1 MKRYLSWLLA
11 LALIVSCLP
20 LSAIPAFAAT
30 DTDVDIGD
38 GDDDFTVDFG
48 ELTTPAEPELG
59 SEENPITVEWEW
71 NEDQTEATASATV
84 PAGKTLYY
92 QYYGDNTLIL
102 TVDGEKYEYTPA
114 AARMYPNTFS
124 LTNETEEDHT
134 YALVLS
140 YPVGTMSNPA
150 QLIIDENNVAVIEA
164 GNNQGYYYTWTAL
177 ADGVLSITMP
187 FGSDW
192 SYVINNLTS
201 YVYGETYTTVVAE
214 GEEPVYTS
222 EVEVSAG
229 DEIQLI
235 VNTINPEDAWN
246 NPGGTLEIY
255 ASFTYPAG
263 SEQNPIILFTENQTE
278 TVTVPAGETV
288 WYQAY
293 INGMELTI
301 NDGEPKLITTANPR
315 MPYVFS
321 LTEGEYTLTIAYP
334 AGSMQNPAKL
344 VLGDNVANIK
354 AGSEGYY
361 YAWTAEEDGT
371 LIITM
376 KDENWF
382 YVVNNMTTGAYG
394 DTQWSDSDP
403 VVNPAEIEVKAGD
416 EIQVSVNTYDPD
428 DMWTT
433 PEGTITFTAA
443 FQAAGPLVD
452 ENLKFQ
458 TRALSFQEEIVYQC
472 VFNTG
477 SVSGYDSF
485 YVECTHYDPVDGEY
499 TENLEAKKMGTR
511 LQFKKNFLSWSMV
524 DEIKITLYGVKG
536 EDVYMGE
543 SFVTSVKA
551 EALSIIEAKK
561 SSDTKTC
568 RVLVDMLNYGAEV
581 QKAFKHNESNPA
593 NADLGEYASFATT
606 EMPAYSAQTVR
617 GTAGSVKVNSLGISM
632 QSKVEY
638 QLVLANSNE
647 NHELRAYVGDTLYAT
662 VPYADFIVRGNFR
675 QAKLAIKAADM
686 RTEMQIAVYDTTTGE
701 AVSEIITTCAE
712 AFATANIGEGKT
724 YNDVFIA
731 MLKYGDSV
739 AALLG

>member
-30 DTDVDIGD
+30 DPDVDIGD

-458 TRALSFQEEIVYQC
+458 TYALSFQEDISIQFVLRTTVANQ
-472 VFNTG
+472 
-477 SVSGYDSF
+477 YDSVT
-485 YVECTHYDPVDGEY
+485 VECIHEDPVDGTL
-499 TENLEAKKMGTR
+499 TENLTGVAKGSAAI
-511 LQFKKNFLSWSMV
+511 QYVKNMKSWSMPDMV
-524 DEIKITLYGVKG
+524 TITLYAEKDGVTYKG
-536 EDVYMGE
+536 Q
-543 SFVTSVKA
+543 SVTTSIELLALDLLAKYSVNASQEKYCPTLA
-551 EALSIIEAKK
+551 
-561 SSDTKTC
+561 
-568 RVLVDMLNYGAEV
+568 DMLNYGAAV
-581 QKAFKHNESNPA
+581 QVAYKHNAEDPA
-593 NADLGEYASFATT
+593 NADLGEYS
-606 EMPAYSAQTVR
+606 R
-617 GTAGSVKVNSLGISM
+617 
-632 QSKVEY
+632 
-638 QLVLANSNE
+638 
-647 NHELRAYVGDTLYAT
+647 YAT
-662 VPYADFIVRGNFR
+662 VENPALEATNTKTEAG
-675 QAKLAIKAADM
+675 AIKVIRHAISMSSQVQLQTIFAGDVTGYELRYTVDGVTTTISGDQFVAFGSNYQAIVAVKAANM
-686 RTEMQIAVYDTTTGE
+686 RKVYTIGLYDPATGE
-701 AVSEIITTCAE
+701 AVSAIYTSSVEG
-712 AFATANIGEGKT
+712 FANEQKNGT
-724 YNDVFIA
+724 YSAVIYA
-731 MLKYGDSV
+731 MMKYGDSV
-739 AALLG
+739 ASLL